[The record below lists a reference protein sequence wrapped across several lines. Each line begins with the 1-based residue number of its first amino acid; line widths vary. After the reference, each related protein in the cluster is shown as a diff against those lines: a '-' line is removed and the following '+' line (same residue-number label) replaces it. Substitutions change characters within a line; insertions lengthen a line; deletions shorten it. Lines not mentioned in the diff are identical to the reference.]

1 MTQGKQHG
9 PVIELNRLQV
19 KRSRIKGGLAGS
31 DGIKSVFGQLSS
43 KCSVLSSEDILL
55 AHRVWKVKF
64 VGESVDDCGGGYSES
79 IAEMCDELQ
88 NGSLPLFIQ
97 TPNGR
102 DDTGVNR
109 DCFIFNPKATSP
121 VHLTMF
127 RFLGT
132 LLGIA
137 IRSGSPIDINLA
149 PPVWKQLVGQQ
160 LTLDDLSEIDTDYMQ
175 GLMYIRD
182 NPEAFFGIDFTAP
195 SASGSEMSLH
205 PSWSQITASNCQDY
219 VRLAI
224 HMRLHEFDQQ
234 VTAVREGLAKVV
246 PLPLL
251 HLFTGSELETMVCG
265 SQEISV
271 DLLKSVTTYKGI
283 DPFAPLVRWFWEVM
297 ESFSQNERALFLR
310 FVWGRTR
317 LPRTTAD
324 FRGRDF
330 VLQVSANYFNSHK
343 CVLNISLSL
352 DRYWTSTT
360 LRIIISLSPILA
372 SSYSSFLDTPANLS

>member
-9 PVIELNRLQV
+9 PVIELNRLSV
-19 KRSRIKGGLAGS
+19 KRSRIKGGLAGPN
-31 DGIKSVFGQLSS
+31 GLHSVFGQMSS
-43 KCSVLSSEDILL
+43 KWSVLSTDDLLL

-88 NGSLPLFIQ
+88 NGSLPLLIQ

-102 DDTGVNR
+102 EDSGVNR
-109 DCFIFNPKATSP
+109 DCFIFNPEATSP
-121 VHLTMF
+121 VHLNMF
-127 RFLGT
+127 RFLGI

-149 PPVWKQLVGQQ
+149 PPVWKQVAGMQ
-160 LTLDDLSEIDTDYMQ
+160 LTLEDLSEIDSDYIT
-175 GLMYIRD
+175 GLMYIRE

-195 SASGSEMSLH
+195 SASGREVSLH
-205 PSWSQITASNCQDY
+205 PSWTQLSPTNCHDY
-219 VRLAI
+219 VKLAI

-234 VTAVREGLAKVV
+234 VVAVREGLSKVI
-246 PLPLL
+246 PMPLL
-251 HLFTGSELETMVCG
+251 HLFTGPETETMVGG
-265 SQEISV
+265 SQEISIE
-271 DLLKSVTTYKGI
+271 LLKSVTTYKGI
-283 DPFAPLVRWFWEVM
+283 DQHASLIRWFWEVM
-297 ESFSQNERALFLR
+297 EAFNQNERALFLR

-330 VLQVSANYFNSHK
+330 VLQVSCLLLFDNVSLIFCYTDTGQ
-343 CVLNISLSL
+343 VL
-352 DRYWTSTT
+352 STR
-360 LRIIISLSPILA
+360 LLPS
-372 SSYSSFLDTPANLS
+372 